1 MNISAHSHI
10 WEGGEQNKRR
20 GEGDR
25 QRHRQRNRPPG
36 RDLVN
41 LSTSVQAE
49 KLVTNN

>member
-36 RDLVN
+36 RDIVN
-41 LSTSVQAE
+41 LSDSVQN
-49 KLVTNN
+49 LVAK